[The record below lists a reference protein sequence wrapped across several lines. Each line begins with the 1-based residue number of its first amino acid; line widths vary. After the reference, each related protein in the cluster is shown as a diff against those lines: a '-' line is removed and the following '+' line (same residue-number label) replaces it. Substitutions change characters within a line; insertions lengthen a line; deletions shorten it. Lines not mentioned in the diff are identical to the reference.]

1 MCVFT
6 CPMLNLVL
14 NQAFLSLTSYR
25 KTNNTG
31 YQHHIMCERIIFL
44 FCWFGGDSMNTFS
57 ATQYLLS
64 FALNK
69 IMHFH
74 GFNDT
79 IPVAIAEINAM
90 CTQKTVDGKANTKFR
105 LQS

>member
-1 MCVFT
+1 
-6 CPMLNLVL
+6 
-14 NQAFLSLTSYR
+14 
-25 KTNNTG
+25 
-31 YQHHIMCERIIFL
+31 
-44 FCWFGGDSMNTFS
+44 MNTFS

-69 IMHFH
+69 TMHFH